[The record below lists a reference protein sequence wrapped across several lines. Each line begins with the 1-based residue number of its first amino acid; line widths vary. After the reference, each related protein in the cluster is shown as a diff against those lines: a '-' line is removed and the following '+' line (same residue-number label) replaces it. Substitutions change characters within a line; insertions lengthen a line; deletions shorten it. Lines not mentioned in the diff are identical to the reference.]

1 MSLLTICQNVADF
14 TGFERPVTVIDN
26 TDPIARQLLA
36 LAKREGTQ
44 LMKTTAWPVL
54 LKEHTFS
61 TSSGTAA
68 YALPSDFDRLVN
80 ETAYNRSD
88 NDIFTGPMTPAQYQL
103 QNHGTASSGTTE
115 KFRLKAASN
124 ALKFEIDPTPSS
136 TQTIGFEYVSSF
148 YSQTSG
154 GTGQA
159 AWAADTDTGILPEY
173 LMEMGLTWRFKSS
186 HGLDYA
192 EDYRQYQLEVRQAV
206 ASQGSAPLLSM
217 DDARRLVVSPYSYNL
232 NDGNYGVSS

>member
-1 MSLLTICQNVADF
+1 MTLLTICQNVADF
-14 TGFERPVTVIDN
+14 TGFERPTTVIDN

-44 LMKTTAWPVL
+44 LMRATAWPIL

-68 YALPSDFDRLVN
+68 YALPADFDRLVN
-80 ETAYNRSD
+80 ETVYNRSD
-88 NDIFTGPMTPAQYQL
+88 NDIFSGPLTPAEYQL
-103 QNHGTASSGTTE
+103 QNYGTASSGTTE

-136 TQTIGFEYVSSF
+136 TQTIGFEYVSSY
-148 YSQTSG
+148 YSQSSG

-159 AWAADTDTGILPEY
+159 AWAADTDTGILDES
-173 LMEMGLTWRFKSS
+173 LFELGLTWRFKQA

-192 EDYRQYQLEVRQAV
+192 EDYRQYQLELRQAI
-206 ASQGSAPLLSM
+206 SRQGSSPILSM
-217 DDARRLVVSPYSYNL
+217 DDARRLIVSPYSYNL
-232 NDGNYGVSS
+232 NDGNYGT

>member
-124 ALKFEIDPTPSS
+124 ALKFELDPTPSS
-136 TQTIGFEYVSSF
+136 TQTIGFEYVSTQFCQS
-148 YSQTSG
+148 SG
-154 GTGQA
+154 GSGQA
-159 AWAADTDTGILPEY
+159 VWTADTDTGILDETT
-173 LMEMGLTWRFKSS
+173 MEMGITWRFKAA

-192 EDYRQYQLEVRQAV
+192 EDFRQYQLEVRQAV
-206 ASQGSAPLLSM
+206 ARNGSAPILQL
-217 DDARRLVVSPYSYNL
+217 DDARKLIVGPYQT
-232 NDGNYGVSS
+232 DGNYGLS

>member
-1 MSLLTICQNVADF
+1 MTLLTICQNVADF
-14 TGFERPVTVIDN
+14 TGFERPTTVIDN

-44 LMKTTAWPVL
+44 LMRATAWPIL

-68 YALPSDFDRLVN
+68 YAMPADFDRLVN
-80 ETAYNRSD
+80 ETVYNRSD
-88 NDIFTGPMTPAQYQL
+88 NDIFSGPLTPAEYQL
-103 QNHGTASSGTTE
+103 QNYGTASSGTTE

-136 TQTIGFEYVSSF
+136 TQTIGFEYVSSY
-148 YSQTSG
+148 YSQSSG

-159 AWAADTDTGILPEY
+159 AWAADTDTGILDES
-173 LMEMGLTWRFKSS
+173 LFELGLTWRFKQA
-186 HGLDYA
+186 HGLDHA
-192 EDYRQYQLEVRQAV
+192 EDYRQYQLELRQAI
-206 ASQGSAPLLSM
+206 SRQGSSPILSM
-217 DDARRLVVSPYSYNL
+217 DDARRLIVSPYSYNL
-232 NDGNYGVSS
+232 NDGNYGT

>member
-1 MSLLTICQNVADF
+1 MTLLTICQNVADF
-14 TGFERPVTVIDN
+14 TGFERPTTVIDN

-44 LMKTTAWPVL
+44 LMRATAWPIL

-68 YALPSDFDRLVN
+68 YALPADFDRLVN
-80 ETAYNRSD
+80 ETVYNRSD
-88 NDIFTGPMTPAQYQL
+88 NDIFSGPLTPAEYQL
-103 QNHGTASSGTTE
+103 QNYGTASSGTTE

-136 TQTIGFEYVSSF
+136 TQTIGFEYVSSY
-148 YSQTSG
+148 YSQSSG

-159 AWAADTDTGILPEY
+159 AWAADTDTGILDES
-173 LMEMGLTWRFKSS
+173 LFELGLTWRFKQA
-186 HGLDYA
+186 HGLDHA
-192 EDYRQYQLEVRQAV
+192 EDYRQYQLELRQAI
-206 ASQGSAPLLSM
+206 SRQGSSPILSM
-217 DDARRLVVSPYSYNL
+217 DDARRLIVSPYSYNL
-232 NDGNYGVSS
+232 NDGNYGT